1 MALRTIREDGDPV
14 LRKKARR
21 INEITDRI
29 ITLRDDMIETMYEAD
44 GVGLA
49 ANQVGILRRIVVID
63 IGDGPITMINPEIFD
78 EEGCQRAAEGC
89 LSLPGVSGQV
99 ERPETLK
106 VKFTDIDGTEKSLTA
121 EGMLARAI
129 CHEVDHLDGILFTD
143 RAEEET
149 LKEETLK
156 EETDS

>member
-143 RAEEET
+143 RADEET
-149 LKEETLK
+149 LKED
-156 EETDS
+156 TDS